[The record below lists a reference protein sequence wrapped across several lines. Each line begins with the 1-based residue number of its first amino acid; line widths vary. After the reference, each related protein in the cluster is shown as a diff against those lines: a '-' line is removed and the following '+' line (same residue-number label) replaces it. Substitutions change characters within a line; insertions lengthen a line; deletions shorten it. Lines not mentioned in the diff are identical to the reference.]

1 MYVTQ
6 PGIWVNEKMKEKKG
20 KEEEEKEGEEERGS
34 SAGRGLAMARH
45 NTGFSVLV
53 YLLPFQGP

>member
-1 MYVTQ
+1 MK
-6 PGIWVNEKMKEKKG
+6 KMKEKKG